1 MKKGRCHIC
10 QKESNLTFEH
20 IPPHKAFNYQSARII
35 VGEELMKTICDENKS
50 PWDYSDLKYVQKQR
64 GVGMHSLCS
73 RCNNLTGKYY
83 GNEYIKFANTVDILF
98 PEILK
103 RNEKIAGI
111 SIEGMNPLLFAK
123 QVLSMFCSTC
133 PHITKK
139 YPEIIELLLN
149 KSKRGIDT
157 NKLRLSM
164 FLLKERRIAYT
175 GVQAMWVSNMG
186 IRVVASIDA
195 YPFGFLLEFDP
206 KIECVELD
214 ITSFLNDYEDTAY
227 NMNFGIPILERNMP
241 FSTDYRTKEEIMA
254 CVEENKRKE
263 KENE

>member
-1 MKKGRCHIC
+1 
-10 QKESNLTFEH
+10 
-20 IPPHKAFNYQSARII
+20 
-35 VGEELMKTICDENKS
+35 
-50 PWDYSDLKYVQKQR
+50 
-64 GVGMHSLCS
+64 
-73 RCNNLTGKYY
+73 
-83 GNEYIKFANTVDILF
+83 
-98 PEILK
+98 
-103 RNEKIAGI
+103 
-111 SIEGMNPLLFAK
+111 MNPLLFAK

>member
-64 GVGMHSLCS
+64 GVGMYSLCS